1 MEAKKQKTPAT
12 AVTVGAAGGGGV
24 GVLIEIFANAVGH
37 PLPPG
42 AGSAITSVIGM
53 LAGYFAPGGRRG
65 DPR

>member
-42 AGSAITSVIGM
+42 TGSAIDRKSVV
-53 LAGYFAPGGRRG
+53 
-65 DPR
+65 